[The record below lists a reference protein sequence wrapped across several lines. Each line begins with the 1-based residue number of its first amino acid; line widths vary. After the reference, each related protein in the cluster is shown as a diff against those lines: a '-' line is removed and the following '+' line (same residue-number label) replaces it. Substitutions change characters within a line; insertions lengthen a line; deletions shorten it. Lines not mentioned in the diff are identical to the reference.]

1 MLTIYDF
8 DLSMTFFFFFFRDVC
23 EIRFFLGCA
32 IDSPVVFRGMSYWKE
47 GKGKVGEDDRWE
59 IWVGRL
65 GQREKGGFS

>member
-47 GKGKVGEDDRWE
+47 GKGKVGEDDR
-59 IWVGRL
+59 
-65 GQREKGGFS
+65 